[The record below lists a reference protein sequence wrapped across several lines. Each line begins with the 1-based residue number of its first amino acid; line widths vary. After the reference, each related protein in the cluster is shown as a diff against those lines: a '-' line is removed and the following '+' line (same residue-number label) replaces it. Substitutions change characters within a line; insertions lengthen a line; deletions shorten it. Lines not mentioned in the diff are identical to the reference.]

1 MIDFLDKNF
10 IENPY
15 PALEKLRAEGKPVWH
30 EGVQMYLAAR
40 YDDANDV
47 LRTKSLGRIFKA
59 KEPDFEWD
67 VFNWLHADSIL
78 DSEPPKHTRLRS
90 LVAKAFNR
98 NKIESQRPAI
108 ERITNELLDA
118 IEVKV
123 RAGQTFDVIADYA
136 EPLPVRVIA
145 ALLGFPRED
154 EHLLRPWSQS
164 IVKMYEVNPSLED
177 QNEAK
182 AAAKPS
188 QIMCMG

>member
-1 MIDFLDKNF
+1 MIDFLDKSF

-15 PALEKLRAEGKPVWH
+15 PALEKLRSEGRPVWH

-40 YDDANDV
+40 YNDANDV

-118 IEVKV
+118 IELKV

-136 EPLPVRVIA
+136 EPLPVKVIA
-145 ALLGFPRED
+145 ALLGFPAKD
-154 EHLLRPWSQS
+154 EHLLRPWS
-164 IVKMYEVNPSLED
+164 
-177 QNEAK
+177 
-182 AAAKPS
+182 
-188 QIMCMG
+188 